1 MAGKS
6 GVSLNWGGF
15 DKAIGNAVKKMA
27 DKKLLMATIGET
39 LVSSTL
45 KRFTREESPEGVAWE
60 KSERAMSQGGQT
72 LSDTGLLKRSIEYAA
87 TPTKVMVGSNKEYAR
102 IHQKGG
108 IIKPKNGKAL
118 KFKGRD
124 GKNVFVKQVK
134 IPARPYLGISEED
147 KKEVRETINDFLIGA
162 FK

>member
-1 MAGKS
+1 MAGNS
-6 GVSLNWGGF
+6 GVSLHWGGF
-15 DKAIGNAVKKMA
+15 DKAMANAAKKLA
-27 DKKLLMATIGET
+27 SKKLLMASIGET
-39 LVSSTL
+39 LVSSTI
-45 KRFTREESPEGVAWE
+45 KRFTTETAPDGKAWQP
-60 KSERAMSQGGQT
+60 SERAMSQGGQT

-134 IPARPYLGISEED
+134 IPARPFIGISEED
-147 KKEVRETINDFLIGA
+147 KKEVRETIHDFLIGA